1 MLIDFSKSDH
11 HASLFEIYLFQTKYF
26 GSWLCELFSN
36 YRNIF
41 SINAFFSLQAHKI
54 SFDDRV
60 LGALIKSTCNSYH
73 FDKWLLKEIFSATC
87 HIIYVVL
94 YKIYKTGIGTS
105 SIATTKRY
113 TIDRYNIL
121 NIYWSHLSEIHN
133 RSVYIHVVI
142 YTIISYNRYIY
153 KLLVWSFLWY
163 LPQTAWCAIL
173 ELEW

>member
-1 MLIDFSKSDH
+1 MPLYLKSTSFKKKNTLAVDCAKCSLII
-11 HASLFEIYLFQTKYF
+11 E
-26 GSWLCELFSN
+26 
-36 YRNIF
+36 IF
-41 SINAFFSLQAHKI
+41 SVFINAFFSLQAHKI
-54 SFDDRV
+54 CFNDRV

-87 HIIYVVL
+87 HIIYIVVL

-121 NIYWSHLSEIHN
+121 GIYWSHLSEIHN

-163 LPQTAWCAIL
+163 LPQTA
-173 ELEW
+173 

>member
-1 MLIDFSKSDH
+1 MHFFLYKH
-11 HASLFEIYLFQTKYF
+11 TKY
-26 GSWLCELFSN
+26 LLM
-36 YRNIF
+36 I
-41 SINAFFSLQAHKI
+41 
-54 SFDDRV
+54 RV
-60 LGALIKSTCNSYH
+60 SGALIKSTCNSYH
-73 FDKWLLKEIFSATC
+73 FDKWLLKEIVSATC
-87 HIIYVVL
+87 HIIYIVVL

-163 LPQTAWCAIL
+163 LPQTA
-173 ELEW
+173 

>member
-1 MLIDFSKSDH
+1 MPLYLKSTSFKQNTLAVDCANCSLIR
-11 HASLFEIYLFQTKYF
+11 E
-26 GSWLCELFSN
+26 
-36 YRNIF
+36 IF
-41 SINAFFSLQAHKI
+41 SVFINAFFSLQAHKI
-54 SFDDRV
+54 SFNDRV

-163 LPQTAWCAIL
+163 LPQTA
-173 ELEW
+173 

>member
-1 MLIDFSKSDH
+1 MPL
-11 HASLFEIYLFQTKYF
+11 YLKYTSFKKKYF
-26 GSWLCELFSN
+26 GSWLCKLFSN

-41 SINAFFSLQAHKI
+41 SINAFFFFTISHKI
-54 SFDDRV
+54 SFNDRV

-87 HIIYVVL
+87 HIIYIVVL

-121 NIYWSHLSEIHN
+121 GIYWSHLSEIHN

>member
-1 MLIDFSKSDH
+1 M
-11 HASLFEIYLFQTKYF
+11 
-26 GSWLCELFSN
+26 FSN

-54 SFDDRV
+54 SFNDRV

-73 FDKWLLKEIFSATC
+73 FDKWLLKEIVSATC
-87 HIIYVVL
+87 HIIYIVVL

-113 TIDRYNIL
+113 TIDTICRYNIL

-142 YTIISYNRYIY
+142 YTIISYNRYIS

-163 LPQTAWCAIL
+163 LPQTA
-173 ELEW
+173 